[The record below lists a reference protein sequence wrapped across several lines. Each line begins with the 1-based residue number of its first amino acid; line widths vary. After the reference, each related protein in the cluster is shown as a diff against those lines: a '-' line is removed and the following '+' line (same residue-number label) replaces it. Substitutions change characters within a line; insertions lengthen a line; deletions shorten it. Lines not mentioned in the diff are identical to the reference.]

1 VEILRYTTD
10 FLSPTPFISHPN
22 NLKDFYKTGSTT
34 INNISISNGFDKG
47 DYRLSLRICSESIIP
62 GVNLDRQTIAA
73 KLNFNPSDNTTI
85 SSSINYVLKQ

>member
-34 INNISISNGFDKG
+34 INNISISNGFDKVIIA
-47 DYRLSLRICSESIIP
+47 YLWICSESIIP
-62 GVNLDRQTIAA
+62 V
-73 KLNFNPSDNTTI
+73 
-85 SSSINYVLKQ
+85 SI